1 MKNATDIPFRRGLHE
16 LGGGAWAYLQPN
28 GTLGLS
34 NAGLL
39 AGRGSS
45 MVVDTLFDLHLAGA
59 MFEAMAP
66 ILEDNPLT
74 MAVNTH
80 ANPDHTFGNQL
91 LPESTQVWAS
101 AAASIEFDDY
111 PPAVMA
117 EHQKMRSDDAS
128 PFAGFDFTNIELR
141 RPDRTFNGHQE
152 LRVAGRTVQLMEV
165 GPAHTKGDVI
175 VYAADP
181 GVVIAGDILFV
192 GILPM
197 MWQGPTSNWIAA
209 LDRII
214 ELEPHLVI
222 PGHGPVTD
230 VAGVRRARDLLA
242 FVETE
247 AIRCLARGMG
257 VMEAV
262 DDIGPEPFRGLLE
275 PERVVNLVDM
285 MYGEGDATHTM
296 MAATEAHEQMTLVAS
311 NWARS

>member
-1 MKNATDIPFRRGLHE
+1 MKNATEITFGRGLHD
-16 LGGGAWAYLQPN
+16 LGDGAWAYLQPN

-39 AGRGSS
+39 AGGGSS
-45 MVVDTLFDLHLAGA
+45 ILVDTLFDLHLAGA
-59 MFEAMAP
+59 MLEAMAP
-66 ILEDNPLT
+66 ILADNPLT
-74 MAVNTH
+74 IAVNTH

-91 LPESTQVWAS
+91 LPKSTQVWAS
-101 AAASIEFDDY
+101 AAASSEFDDY

-117 EHQKMRSDDAS
+117 ENQKMRADDS
-128 PFAGFDFTNIELR
+128 GPFATFDFTNIELR
-141 RPDRTFNGHQE
+141 RPDRTFNGLQE
-152 LRVAGRTVQLMEV
+152 LSVAGRTVQLMEV

-181 GVVIAGDILFV
+181 GIVIAGDILFA

-214 ELEPHLVI
+214 ELEPNLVI

-242 FVETE
+242 FVEAE
-247 AIRCLARGMG
+247 AIRCRSRGMG

-262 DDIGPEPFRGLLE
+262 NDIGPEPFRGLLE
-275 PERVVNLVDM
+275 PERIVNLIDM
-285 MYGEGDATHTM
+285 MYNEGDATHTM
-296 MAATEAHEQMTLVAS
+296 MTAAEAHEQMTLVAS
-311 NWARS
+311 SWEAS